1 VGEIDREAFAVAAPM
16 KERTQPPSARG
27 LGGGFAS
34 TSSSRGRVSGGDKR
48 GVVWWW
54 WEENAMEQV
63 ETGDGGEREE
73 EAKWK
78 GMRAG
83 GSGAHPP
90 RRLCGGAV
98 RDPRRKGRAALFA
111 LSRGRPVIKA
121 ALHRIRGRPRGRHVR
136 CAFRENAIPGC
147 HLLPLAV
154 GVPRPRRPPTSTAGG
169 LPSPAT
175 GDTCMTGVLESG

>member
-83 GSGAHPP
+83 GRGAHPP

-98 RDPRRKGRAALFA
+98 RDPRRK
-111 LSRGRPVIKA
+111 
-121 ALHRIRGRPRGRHVR
+121 RPRCPF
-136 CAFRENAIPGC
+136 CAFQGQAR
-147 HLLPLAV
+147 H
-154 GVPRPRRPPTSTAGG
+154 
-169 LPSPAT
+169 
-175 GDTCMTGVLESG
+175 